1 MKPRHAA
8 ALAFVGWYVFSPSPS
23 WAQSHTEALK
33 TFTAPDGAFSF
44 RYWDHLNRC
53 KWIPEVWD
61 GDGCSAY
68 HPTCDDLADPGH
80 GQTSIA
86 CFGYPKNKF
95 TDTNLE
101 AATFSVEVVD
111 EHTTAKSCLAGPD
124 LKGPEGGGLDVDKHG
139 TTRIHRVSFASFE
152 FGEGG
157 MNQGVD
163 VELYRTFHNGKCYQL
178 GVNFATA
185 NPEVFDPPIRALT
198 DKDEKEINGRLEEA
212 RKSFRFLK

>member
-8 ALAFVGWYVFSPSPS
+8 ALALVGWYLLCPPLS
-23 WAQSHTEALK
+23 WAQNHAEALK

-44 RYWDHLNRC
+44 LYWNSLIRC
-53 KWIPEVWD
+53 KWIPEVWAPA
-61 GDGCSAY
+61 GCSAY
-68 HPTCDDLADPGH
+68 QPTCDDLADPGH
-80 GQTSIA
+80 GQTSIG
-86 CFGYPKNKF
+86 CFAYPKNKF
-95 TDTNLE
+95 SDTNLE

-124 LKGPEGGGLDVDKHG
+124 LGGLGVDKHG
-139 TTRIHRVSFASFE
+139 ITRIHGASFAAFE

-185 NPEVFDPPIRALT
+185 NAEVFDPPIRALT
-198 DKDEKEINGRLEEA
+198 DKDEKEINGTLEAA